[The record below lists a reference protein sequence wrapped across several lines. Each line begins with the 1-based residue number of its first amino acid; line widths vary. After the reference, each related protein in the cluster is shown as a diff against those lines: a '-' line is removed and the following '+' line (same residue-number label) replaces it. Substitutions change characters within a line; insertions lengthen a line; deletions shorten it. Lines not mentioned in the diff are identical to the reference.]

1 MSATVVC
8 RRQKVLKLRR
18 LKRLK
23 NSPKKR
29 NLEQKRSYSRF
40 YNRKSQ
46 RQQKLAKKITY
57 LIIPF
62 RSKNLIYFTDL
73 NSPNMFLVDFRKKS
87 LHCIISRR
95 PRTAFSKHW
104 ESKCLYILVYLYK
117 KLLSGAG
124 QNNSVKEANY
134 LVLVNFFK
142 VFQLN

>member
-73 NSPNMFLVDFRKKS
+73 NSPNMFLVDFRKKVYIVS
-87 LHCIISRR
+87 FLDAQELHSRNTGKANVCI
-95 PRTAFSKHW
+95 F
-104 ESKCLYILVYLYK
+104 LYISIK
-117 KLLSGAG
+117 SFD
-124 QNNSVKEANY
+124 
-134 LVLVNFFK
+134 LVLG
-142 VFQLN
+142 